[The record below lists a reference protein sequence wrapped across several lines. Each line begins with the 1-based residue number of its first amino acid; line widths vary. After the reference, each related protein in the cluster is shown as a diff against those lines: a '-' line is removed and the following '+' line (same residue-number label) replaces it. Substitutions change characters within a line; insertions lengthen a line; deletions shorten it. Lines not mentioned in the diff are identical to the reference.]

1 MESPFLDDES
11 LFVCVC
17 ASVRARKSEKAS
29 ERKRRVCLCVCV
41 CLIIV
46 NLLLS
51 STMIASV
58 ARIRKTEARLDKTK
72 INNLEKEYI
81 SICNITFP
89 FSISSF
95 TLSFSRGVA
104 LNEIAAIEI
113 AEAGLLKKE
122 TFFEK

>member
-1 MESPFLDDES
+1 MNLPSCVSVHLCACEKERENEREEYICPF
-11 LFVCVC
+11 
-17 ASVRARKSEKAS
+17 
-29 ERKRRVCLCVCV
+29 VCV

-104 LNEIAAIEI
+104 LYEIAAIEI
-113 AEAGLLKKE
+113 AEAGLLKTE

>member
-1 MESPFLDDES
+1 MNLPSCVSVHLCACEKERENEREEYIC
-11 LFVCVC
+11 LF
-17 ASVRARKSEKAS
+17 
-29 ERKRRVCLCVCV
+29 VCV

-104 LNEIAAIEI
+104 LYEIAAIEI
-113 AEAGLLKKE
+113 GEAGFLKTE

>member
-1 MESPFLDDES
+1 MNLPSCVSVHLCACEKERENEREEYICPF
-11 LFVCVC
+11 
-17 ASVRARKSEKAS
+17 
-29 ERKRRVCLCVCV
+29 VCV

-95 TLSFSRGVA
+95 ILSFSRGVA

-113 AEAGLLKKE
+113 AEAGLLKTE

>member
-1 MESPFLDDES
+1 MNLPSCVSVHLCACEKERENEREEYICPF
-11 LFVCVC
+11 
-17 ASVRARKSEKAS
+17 
-29 ERKRRVCLCVCV
+29 VCV

-58 ARIRKTEARLDKTK
+58 ARIRKTEARRLDKTK
-72 INNLEKEYI
+72 INNLEKKYI

-104 LNEIAAIEI
+104 LYEIAAIEI
-113 AEAGLLKKE
+113 AEAGLLKTE

>member
-1 MESPFLDDES
+1 MNLPSCVSVHLCACEKERENEREEYICPF
-11 LFVCVC
+11 
-17 ASVRARKSEKAS
+17 
-29 ERKRRVCLCVCV
+29 VCV

-95 TLSFSRGVA
+95 ILSFSRGVA

>member
-1 MESPFLDDES
+1 MNLPSCVSVHLCACEKERENEREEYICPF
-11 LFVCVC
+11 
-17 ASVRARKSEKAS
+17 
-29 ERKRRVCLCVCV
+29 VCV

-58 ARIRKTEARLDKTK
+58 ARIRKTETRLDKTK

-95 TLSFSRGVA
+95 ILSFSRGVA